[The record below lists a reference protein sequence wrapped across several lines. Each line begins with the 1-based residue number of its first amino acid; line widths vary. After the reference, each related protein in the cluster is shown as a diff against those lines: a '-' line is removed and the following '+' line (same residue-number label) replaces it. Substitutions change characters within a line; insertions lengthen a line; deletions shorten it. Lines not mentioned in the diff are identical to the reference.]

1 MEKKNKKI
9 WNSYLQRPL
18 KSYTTYQVTKKKRT
32 YFKKCKCISAKLCK
46 PHGKNFSLY
55 TPKISISDLI
65 TQYSHLLNLMGFVV
79 PKSKNQNTARV
90 YFKKKIVNFFLFVIL
105 SNMIE
110 TYTKYNMC
118 RTRNIRKEEQK
129 KRDPSNV
136 ARVWKYREKEYM
148 KIAFSKNIYT

>member
-1 MEKKNKKI
+1 
-9 WNSYLQRPL
+9 
-18 KSYTTYQVTKKKRT
+18 
-32 YFKKCKCISAKLCK
+32 
-46 PHGKNFSLY
+46 
-55 TPKISISDLI
+55 
-65 TQYSHLLNLMGFVV
+65 MGFVV

-136 ARVWKYREKEYM
+136 ARVSKYREKEYT